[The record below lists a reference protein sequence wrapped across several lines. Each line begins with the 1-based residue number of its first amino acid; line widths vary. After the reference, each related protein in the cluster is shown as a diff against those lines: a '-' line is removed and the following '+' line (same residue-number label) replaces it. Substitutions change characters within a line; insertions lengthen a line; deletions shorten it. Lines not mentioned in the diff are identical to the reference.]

1 MSTDWLSSPPTTPVV
16 GEPAWD
22 IARLYPVQGDWS
34 EEDYLALALSEN
46 VLIEFTDGCIEVLS
60 MPTIEHQLILRY
72 LLDMLRAFVEPRNLG
87 IVLFS
92 PLPVRTLVKRKYRE
106 PDLIFNFT
114 ENHARQ
120 GRRYYTSADLVM
132 EVVSDDRQSH
142 ERDYNKKREDYAEAG
157 IKEYWIVDPQEQ
169 RITVLA
175 LEASQYAEHGSFGAG
190 STAHSRLLEGFKVN
204 VDDVF
209 AAGKR

>member
-1 MSTDWLSSPPTTPVV
+1 MAPVV

-22 IARLYPVQGDWS
+22 IARLFPVQGDWS

-46 VLIEFTDGCIEVLS
+46 VLIEFTDGGVDVLP
-60 MPTIEHQLILRY
+60 MPTIEHQLIPKF
-72 LLDMLRAFVEPRNLG
+72 LLKSLESFVEPQNLG
-87 IVLFS
+87 VVLFAPV
-92 PLPVRTLVKRKYRE
+92 PLETLAKRKYRE
-106 PDLIFNFT
+106 PDLILNFS
-114 ENHARQ
+114 ENHPKPEEK
-120 GRRYYTSADLVM
+120 YYKKADLVM

-142 ERDYNKKREDYAEAG
+142 ER
-157 IKEYWIVDPQEQ
+157 EQ

-175 LEASQYAEHGSFGAG
+175 LEASQYAEHGAFGVG
-190 STAHSRLLEGFKVN
+190 STAHSRLLEGFKVS

>member
-1 MSTDWLSSPPTTPVV
+1 MSTDWLSSPPITPVV

-46 VLIEFTDGCIEVLS
+46 VLIEFTDGCIEVLP

-72 LLDMLRAFVEPRNLG
+72 LLDVLRAFVEPRNLG
-87 IVLFS
+87 MVLFS

-120 GRRYYTSADLVM
+120 GRKYYTSADLVM

-142 ERDYNKKREDYAEAG
+142 ERDYQKKRQDYAEAG
-157 IKEYWIVDPQEQ
+157 IREYWIVDPQEQ

-175 LEASQYAEHGSFGAG
+175 LQGAEYAEHGTFAPGERATSK
-190 STAHSRLLEGFKVN
+190 LL
-204 VDDVF
+204 VDFFVDIDSVF
-209 AAGKR
+209 AAGKL

>member
-1 MSTDWLSSPPTTPVV
+1 
-16 GEPAWD
+16 
-22 IARLYPVQGDWS
+22 
-34 EEDYLALALSEN
+34 
-46 VLIEFTDGCIEVLS
+46 
-60 MPTIEHQLILRY
+60 MPTVEHQLILRY

-87 IVLFS
+87 MVLFS

-120 GRRYYTSADLVM
+120 GRTFYTSADLVM

-142 ERDYNKKREDYAEAG
+142 ERDYQKKREDYAEAG
-157 IKEYWIVDPQEQ
+157 IKEYWIVDPQEH

-175 LEASQYAEHGSFGAG
+175 LDGSQYLEHGAFGAG
-190 STAHSRLLEGFKVN
+190 SIAESRLLDGFSIR

>member
-1 MSTDWLSSPPTTPVV
+1 MSTDWLSSPPITPVV

-34 EEDYLALALSEN
+34 EEDYLAIALSEN
-46 VLIEFTDGCIEVLS
+46 VLIEFTDGCIEVLP

-87 IVLFS
+87 MVLFS

-120 GRRYYTSADLVM
+120 GRKYYTSADLVM

-142 ERDYNKKREDYAEAG
+142 KRDYLKKREDYAEAG

-175 LEASQYAEHGSFGAG
+175 LQGAAYAEHGAFAAGARAT
-190 STAHSRLLEGFKVN
+190 SKLLPDFFVE
-204 VDDVF
+204 VDSVF
-209 AAGKR
+209 AAGKM